1 MNSEPTGPNSPLV
14 TNSNG
19 YQLYY
24 GPGFNLD
31 INRPPACTVS
41 STATSGT
48 TTSLTDTAQSWMSN
62 EYVGSKM
69 TITGGTG
76 SGESATITGNNSN
89 TLSFAALA
97 TAPDSTSSYTI
108 TGNGLV
114 TGANCVAGEVLG
126 DGGTT
131 SSATRK
137 DSTGVTSSG
146 SSVTDNSIAADDTGR
161 EVVAATVG
169 GASITA
175 PGTTAYDDAFQVG
188 GVDLSSTDAVYVGEV
203 TQYQVLP
210 TTAAGT
216 GVSTDAG
223 SFQLIDS
230 SGNAVTPTG
239 TVTSVTLSAECD
251 PAVTSVPAGGTN
263 LPSTCTGTE
272 TPDPIF
278 DALDPTPGGGDTGSV
293 LISPYITPGSVSTVA
308 YNHYDWLRTVED
320 IFDVNSCTQA
330 NAGASSDDITLTAG
344 TVCGGLDGDG
354 HIGYAAQTDLN
365 DFGLDV
371 FTAPTGDGFQELPGP
386 PIDLPEAPLT
396 VGLALA
402 GIVILGGYLVFRR
415 RRSAVAVAE

>member
-1 MNSEPTGPNSPLV
+1 MYGGNTFNNIPTTGPTSTGADAGLNLPSSGTGTIGPSGLGFEDGGPYGTAGNTPSSYPASPATNPSESLAYGTGTANPGADSQFGADDLWADSAGESFYNTSTHAVSSVNSEPTGPNSPLV

-146 SSVTDNSIAADDTGR
+146 SSVTDNSIVADDTGR

-188 GVDLSSTDAVYVGEV
+188 GVDAVVHR
-203 TQYQVLP
+203 
-210 TTAAGT
+210 
-216 GVSTDAG
+216 
-223 SFQLIDS
+223 
-230 SGNAVTPTG
+230 
-239 TVTSVTLSAECD
+239 CR
-251 PAVTSVPAGGTN
+251 
-263 LPSTCTGTE
+263 
-272 TPDPIF
+272 
-278 DALDPTPGGGDTGSV
+278 
-293 LISPYITPGSVSTVA
+293 
-308 YNHYDWLRTVED
+308 LR
-320 IFDVNSCTQA
+320 
-330 NAGASSDDITLTAG
+330 
-344 TVCGGLDGDG
+344 
-354 HIGYAAQTDLN
+354 
-365 DFGLDV
+365 
-371 FTAPTGDGFQELPGP
+371 
-386 PIDLPEAPLT
+386 
-396 VGLALA
+396 
-402 GIVILGGYLVFRR
+402 R
-415 RRSAVAVAE
+415 